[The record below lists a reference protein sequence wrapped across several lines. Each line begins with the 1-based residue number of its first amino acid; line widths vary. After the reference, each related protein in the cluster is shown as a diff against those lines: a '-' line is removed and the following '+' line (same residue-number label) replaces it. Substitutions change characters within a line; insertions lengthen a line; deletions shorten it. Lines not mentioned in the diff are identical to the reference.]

1 MNGLG
6 KGGKTFLK
14 KSFSLPSPNPIP
26 PFPKTFAFI
35 ESLFEK
41 YGWHAGRVRRFRC
54 GTFASVMKDAFQLYE
69 MQNEFFR
76 LCYRKWLMLFSLKLQ
91 RDKQKNALAV
101 DPDKGKAGKKLYFS
115 THCGDETTTC
125 YNRAIF

>member
-35 ESLFEK
+35 ESLF
-41 YGWHAGRVRRFRC
+41 G
-54 GTFASVMKDAFQLYE
+54 
-69 MQNEFFR
+69 
-76 LCYRKWLMLFSLKLQ
+76 
-91 RDKQKNALAV
+91 
-101 DPDKGKAGKKLYFS
+101 
-115 THCGDETTTC
+115 
-125 YNRAIF
+125 IFP